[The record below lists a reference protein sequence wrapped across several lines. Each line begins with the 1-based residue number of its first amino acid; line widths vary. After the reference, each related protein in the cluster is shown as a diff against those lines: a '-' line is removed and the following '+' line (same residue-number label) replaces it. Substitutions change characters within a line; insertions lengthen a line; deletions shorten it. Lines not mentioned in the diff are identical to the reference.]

1 MSNNCGRTLA
11 RAGSHRMVT
20 RSQERLRQEQQ
31 AAAEAAAAEAEAAAE
46 ADAAA
51 AELEAAAAAAAA
63 KKKWTMIVGGFILIG
78 LLVAVAIPVAVVLS
92 SEELVAWPSTWHEI
106 IEGVMD
112 FFYKLI
118 EKLPGPGDN
127 DKGELLG
134 TAPKQ
139 ARENC
144 KENNVGFEKRLGG
157 DRQPGTTMRQT
168 KGDGVGMQKE
178 MELVCTASNR
188 GP

>member
-92 SEELVAWPSTWHEI
+92 SEELVAWPTWHEI

-112 FFYKLI
+112 FFHKLM

-127 DKGELLG
+127 DKEEL
-134 TAPKQ
+134 
-139 ARENC
+139 
-144 KENNVGFEKRLGG
+144 
-157 DRQPGTTMRQT
+157 
-168 KGDGVGMQKE
+168 
-178 MELVCTASNR
+178 
-188 GP
+188 